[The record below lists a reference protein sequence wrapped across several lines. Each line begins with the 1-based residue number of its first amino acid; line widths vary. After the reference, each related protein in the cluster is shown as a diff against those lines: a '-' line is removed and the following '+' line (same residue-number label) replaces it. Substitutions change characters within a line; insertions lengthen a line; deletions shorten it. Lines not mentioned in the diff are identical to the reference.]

1 MTIEDTV
8 TKIAEAQLGHE
19 ARLTRL
25 EDAYQQ
31 VAIAIKQLTQI
42 ADAADS
48 ARHKA
53 DERLDALIN
62 AQVRYEARQE
72 RLEEAFRQV
81 AASHAQ
87 LVEMLPLHED
97 RLHGQDEADVHPESR
112 PYAPLDPPLQ
122 LTPRLDPP

>member
-8 TKIAEAQLGHE
+8 TKLAEAQLGHE

-48 ARHKA
+48 ARHEA
-53 DERLDALIN
+53 DGRLDALIN

-72 RLEEAFRQV
+72 RLEEAFRPG
-81 AASHAQ
+81 AAAHARP
-87 LVEMLPLHED
+87 VEMLPPHGGRLRAQGGGD
-97 RLHGQDEADVHPESR
+97 RH
-112 PYAPLDPPLQ
+112 
-122 LTPRLDPP
+122 